1 METHLQQF
9 EGGGHDLG
17 DVILQPLQ
25 DGVSQEGSVQTLPLR
40 CEIFFLKFH
49 RSKQNYI

>member
-1 METHLQQF
+1 METHLQHF

-17 DVILQPLQ
+17 DVVLQPLQ

-40 CEIFFLKFH
+40 GEKTKF
-49 RSKQNYI
+49 KKFY